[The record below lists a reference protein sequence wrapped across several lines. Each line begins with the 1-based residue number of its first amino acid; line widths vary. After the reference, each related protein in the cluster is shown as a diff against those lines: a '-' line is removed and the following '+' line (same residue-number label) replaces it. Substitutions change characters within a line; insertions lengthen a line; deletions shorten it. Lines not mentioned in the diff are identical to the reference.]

1 MNQAVNRGM
10 RRNPEL
16 MYRGR
21 TVGDII
27 DDVPLAP
34 RDAVAPALPLVAFV
48 TRQQRRL
55 EARRRAKEAAGLDKA
70 YRHGGAA

>member
-16 MYRGR
+16 MHRGR

-34 RDAVAPALPLVAFV
+34 RDAV
-48 TRQQRRL
+48 
-55 EARRRAKEAAGLDKA
+55 E
-70 YRHGGAA
+70 